1 MLKAKIFKAISNE
14 DERNGCKEEREGRG
28 IKVGKGEEGR
38 EEREGDD
45 RE

>member
-1 MLKAKIFKAISNE
+1 MKTRGMGA
-14 DERNGCKEEREGRG
+14 RRRGRGRG